1 MVLRQQCG
9 KGLAPQP
16 RTSGMSSPLLATL
29 ALRTMLFLRLV
40 VVPRPLPSI
49 PDERSALRPVLALLV
64 LGLSTRGPP
73 NMLPGTV
80 GTGER
85 SAPAKGLI
93 AACTCPLACDAT

>member
-16 RTSGMSSPLLATL
+16 HTSGMSSPLLATL
-29 ALRTMLFLRLV
+29 ALRTMLFLRLA
-40 VVPRPLPSI
+40 VVPRPLPNV
-49 PDERSALRPVLALLV
+49 PDERSALRPVLV
-64 LGLSTRGPP
+64 LGLSARGPP

-85 SAPAKGLI
+85 SGPAKGLI
-93 AACTCPLACDAT
+93 AACMCPLAFDAT